1 MQNDN
6 AAEQHAIVGGAAAPV
21 EQDHHDTIIGGAA
34 VENAMASS
42 ETDPKLRLIMQETG
56 LTQQQ
61 LDSSGTRPKFS
72 RKSHG
77 SGGAALHP
85 RKAFVFA
92 LF

>member
-21 EQDHHDTIIGGAA
+21 E
-34 VENAMASS
+34 NAIASS
-42 ETDPKLRLIMQETG
+42 ETDPKLRSIMQETG

-61 LDSSGTRPKFS
+61 LDSSGTRP
-72 RKSHG
+72 
-77 SGGAALHP
+77 ALHP

>member
-21 EQDHHDTIIGGAA
+21 E
-34 VENAMASS
+34 NAIASS
-42 ETDPKLRLIMQETG
+42 ESQTDPKLRSIMQETG

-61 LDSSGTRPKFS
+61 LDSSGTHPKFS
-72 RKSHG
+72 RKPHG
-77 SGGAALHP
+77 SATVAELHP

-92 LF
+92 LFY

>member
-21 EQDHHDTIIGGAA
+21 E
-34 VENAMASS
+34 NAIASS
-42 ETDPKLRLIMQETG
+42 ETDPKLRSIMQETG

-61 LDSSGTRPKFS
+61 LDSSGTRPKFP
-72 RKSHG
+72 RKPHG
-77 SGGAALHP
+77 SATVAALHP
-85 RKAFVFA
+85 RKALVFA